1 MDVLFVSDTSREENW
16 GSQATTAALRS
27 ALKKSNYTI
36 SDTIFLDEI
45 SNSRPRIRIPN
56 LVTVFRSVYRL
67 GIFGINRGFRTSHN
81 RGRVMFPQE
90 WFDNIP
96 TTASELDSIVK
107 KAVSGKRHKEL
118 VDRITAV
125 DHVVINGEGS
135 IHGCQRQARFL
146 LYIGYL
152 SSELG
157 KPTHLV
163 NHSVDLDDPGV
174 EHIAKK
180 AYPKFD
186 TVAFREPVS
195 LRHFPDKVEVQSVL
209 SADAAF
215 LFEPT
220 RNRRDVINAI
230 SSGAIPTLGD
240 PEIDLDPSDPYVAV
254 GGSSAFN
261 LKPSFDPSEDI
272 GDIVEQLDQATQ
284 VILTSSARADEQFLQ
299 QISKSHDI
307 PLVPVDASY
316 KAAIDLIGNASA
328 YVGGRWH
335 PSIFAARGGA
345 TLVLFGGNTHK
356 IQGLLEHL
364 DLNQPVYN
372 PFNLSKDT
380 NEIICR
386 ALDGVEREKNDEVA
400 EKASKVSELV
410 NENVP

>member
-27 ALKKSNYTI
+27 VLKTSNHSIT
-36 SDTIFLDEI
+36 DTIFLDEI
-45 SNSRPRIRIPN
+45 SNSCPRIRVPN
-56 LVTVFRSVYRL
+56 LETVLRSVYRL
-67 GIFGINRGFRTSHN
+67 GIFGINRGFGTSYN
-81 RGRVMFPQE
+81 RGRVILPQE
-90 WFDNIP
+90 WFDDIP
-96 TTASELDSIVK
+96 TAASELDSMVK
-107 KAVSGKRHKEL
+107 KAISGKRHKEL

-152 SSELG
+152 SSALG
-157 KPTHLV
+157 NPTHLV
-163 NHSVDLDDPGV
+163 NHSVELDDPV
-174 EHIAKK
+174 IEKIAKK
-180 AYPKFD
+180 VYPNFD
-186 TVAFREPVS
+186 TVTFREPVS
-195 LRHFPDKVEVQSVL
+195 LRHFPDDVEVSSVL

-230 SSGAIPTLGD
+230 SSGAIPTLSNR
-240 PEIDLDPSDPYVAV
+240 EVDLDPSDPYVAV

-272 GDIVEQLDQATQ
+272 GDIVEQLDRATQ

-299 QISKSHDI
+299 QISETHDV

-316 KAAIDLIGNASA
+316 KDAIDLIGNASA

-356 IQGLLEHL
+356 IQGLVEHL
-364 DLNQPVYN
+364 DLNQRVYD
-372 PFNLSKDT
+372 PFNLDSDIDK
-380 NEIICR
+380 IIRR
-386 ALDGVEREKNDEVA
+386 AIDGVESGKDDKVA
-400 EKASKVSELV
+400 ERASKVSELV
-410 NENVP
+410 NKNVP